1 MTQILSQHNP
11 LVKDLTALK
20 QAKAR
25 REHNLILIETL
36 HPVEEAIRANLDIV
50 YILLREDRA
59 TELLCNPIV
68 QRCPE
73 STDIRIVSEDILR
86 RIATTDSA
94 PEIVAIANRPKLMTT
109 IPTDETVLALYQLQD
124 PGNIGTLVRSALA
137 FGVTQI
143 TLVSES
149 SHVTDPFH
157 PKIIRSSAG
166 LIFRVRLSMCDSL
179 EKLAEKTSLIAL
191 DAKAET
197 SLLNFEWPRNSVILL
212 GSEGAGLPEHLPTK
226 TTRLS
231 IPMTSDAESL
241 NVAIAGSLV
250 LSARYQ
256 AGL

>member
-1 MTQILSQHNP
+1 MVEVLSQHNP

-36 HPVEEAIRANLDIV
+36 HPVEEAIRAKLDIV
-50 YILLREDRA
+50 YVLLREDRA
-59 TELLCNPIV
+59 DELLGNPKI
-68 QRCPE
+68 QRCSE
-73 STDIRIVSEDILR
+73 STEFRIVSEDILR

-94 PEIVAIANRPKLMTT
+94 PEILAIANRPELAIKT
-109 IPTDETVLALYQLQD
+109 PTDESVLALYQLQD
-124 PGNIGTLVRSALA
+124 PGNIGALVRSALA
-137 FGVTQI
+137 FGVKHI
-143 TLVSES
+143 ALVSES

-166 LIFRVRLSMCDSL
+166 LIFRVQLSTCDSL
-179 EKLAEKTSLIAL
+179 AQLAEDAPIIAL

-197 SLLNFEWPRNSVILL
+197 SLLDFEWPQNAVILL
-212 GSEGAGLPEHLPTK
+212 GSEGAGLPANLPEN

-231 IPMTSDAESL
+231 IPMTPDAESL

-250 LSARYQ
+250 LSARYNFR
-256 AGL
+256 